1 VRERRFAKRD
11 QFAPELL
18 YFSDCVLQNRDP
30 EPSAEEGLADV
41 RIIRGLYRAAESGH
55 PVALAPF
62 ERRERQSLEQEIR
75 RPPIDKPQVVHA
87 EAPSG
92 AGGRHP

>member
-1 VRERRFAKRD
+1 MVSERRFAKRD

-18 YFSDCVLQNRDP
+18 YFSDCVLTNRDP

-41 RIIRGLYRAAESGH
+41 RVIRALYQSIEHGRAVE
-55 PVALAPF
+55 LEPF
-62 ERRERQSLEQEIR
+62 ERREHPSLEQEIR
-75 RPPIDKPQVVHA
+75 RPPIEKPSVIHA

-92 AGGRHP
+92 GS